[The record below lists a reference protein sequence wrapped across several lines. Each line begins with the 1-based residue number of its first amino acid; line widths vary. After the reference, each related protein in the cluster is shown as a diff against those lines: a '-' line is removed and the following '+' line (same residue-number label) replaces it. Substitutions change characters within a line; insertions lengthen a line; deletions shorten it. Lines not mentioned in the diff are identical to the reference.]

1 MRLLDK
7 YSQKNN
13 PLLLGFMISLIGAI
27 PLGYINVIS
36 LQILLEQGNWA
47 SLLFIL
53 GIITVQYF
61 VLQTVNKI
69 AEWLVSQQRLLLLID
84 VFTILFLLGIGLYF
98 MSDTT
103 NYDSSSLSRFKL
115 AQHPFLLALFLN
127 GLNFIQWPYWSG
139 IYVYLFRT
147 AKLEIQKTAN
157 NTFII
162 GAILGTCLGMFL
174 FAHVGQFL
182 IEANQIKIST
192 YLTPILM
199 TLFLLLALV
208 QTVKFILKNNLL
220 LNVKSKIRL

>member
-1 MRLLDK
+1 MIAALLSK
-7 YSQKNN
+7 KN
-13 PLLLGFMISLIGAI
+13 PLVLGFLISLIGAL

-36 LQILLEQGNWA
+36 LQILLEQGNLA
-47 SLLFIL
+47 SLLFIS

-61 VLQTVNKI
+61 VLITVNKI
-69 AEWLVSQQRLLLLID
+69 AGWLVNQAKLLLLID
-84 VFTILFLLGIGLYF
+84 VFTILFLLAIGLYF
-98 MSDTT
+98 MSNAT

-147 AKLEIQKTAN
+147 AKLDTHKITN

-162 GAILGTCLGMFL
+162 GAVLGTCLGMFL

-182 IEANQIKIST
+182 IVANQIKMSL
-192 YLTPILM
+192 YLTPIFM
-199 TLFLLLALV
+199 TLFLFLALV
-208 QTVKFILKNNLL
+208 QTIKFILKNNLL
-220 LNVKSKIRL
+220 LNVKNRIRL